1 MATRQGQ
8 RWWAA
13 RWEEVLAGLSLIVVV
28 CSVGYGIVSRLTP
41 YSATWTVELA
51 TLSFTWAVFFGAAA
65 AFRRGQH
72 VRIDVLVVR
81 LPEGPRRIIAIAI
94 DLLILGF
101 LIYVLYY
108 AALLTVS
115 SSARPSPILRIPFTF
130 VYGAV
135 LISLASMLVHQV
147 LFLLQRVGLK
157 KAVAE

>member
-1 MATRQGQ
+1 MAQR
-8 RWWAA
+8 RWWTA
-13 RWEEVLAGLSLIVVV
+13 RWEEALAGLSLIVVV

-72 VRIDVLVVR
+72 VRIDVIMVRIPERPRQVLATLVDV
-81 LPEGPRRIIAIAI
+81 
-94 DLLILGF
+94 LILCF
-101 LIYVLYY
+101 LAYTLYY

-115 SSARPSPILRIPFTF
+115 SAARPSPILRIPFTF

-135 LISLASMLVHQV
+135 LVSLASMLVHQV
-147 LFLLQRVGLK
+147 LFLLERIGLR